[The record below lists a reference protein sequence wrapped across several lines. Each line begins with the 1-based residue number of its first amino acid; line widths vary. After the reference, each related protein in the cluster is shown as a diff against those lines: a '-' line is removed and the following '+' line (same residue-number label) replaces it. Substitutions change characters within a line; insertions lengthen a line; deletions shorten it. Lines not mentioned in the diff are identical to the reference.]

1 MLNQHEEDQVNNFNP
16 RRVSDLSEMD
26 YLAQTAL
33 SNNLMTGAVKSRM
46 FPKVEAPSIE
56 NDEYGGSSNITA
68 PSDVGLTKRTDN
80 RKNLFH
86 QMDDLDSIAMTPQKE
101 DDGNSESGAWMKSM
115 LTRADR
121 TTESNFNQ
129 LSDRDNTRL
138 SSNAQSSNPLSQ
150 LK

>member
-1 MLNQHEEDQVNNFNP
+1 MLNQHEEDQANNYNP

-56 NDEYGGSSNITA
+56 NEEYGGSSNITA

-129 LSDRDNTRL
+129 LSDRENTRL
-138 SSNAQSSNPLSQ
+138 SSNAQSTNPLS
-150 LK
+150 

>member
-1 MLNQHEEDQVNNFNP
+1 
-16 RRVSDLSEMD
+16 
-26 YLAQTAL
+26 
-33 SNNLMTGAVKSRM
+33 M

-121 TTESNFNQ
+121 TTESNLNQ